1 MTLALI
7 LTITPLKI
15 IVTSKISLSIQN
27 IILDP
32 ILEHR
37 VKSVP
42 CFARPGITESVRA
55 KKGVEG
61 ELLFQAAF

>member
-7 LTITPLKI
+7 FTITLLK
-15 IVTSKISLSIQN
+15 TSKISLSIQN

-61 ELLFQAAF
+61 ELLFQTAF